1 MRINTAPFSI
11 QSQDRL
17 NLFHIRY
24 ALLCCLSY
32 TDQTKK
38 LDKMLSYVLVCSFEI
53 VRKQDAPERI
63 LDIIEMMAEII
74 GCDYKDDTAYNPTC
88 ILAKLDS
95 LSRQVLYTNM
105 TTPGA
110 VEEPADLAFA
120 KSKLE
125 NLLTSFDNNRLIITD
140 KANSFLASLNKYLQQ
155 RLNEIVI
162 SLVNRF

>member
-1 MRINTAPFSI
+1 MRIKTASFSI
-11 QSQDRL
+11 QIQDRL

-38 LDKMLSYVLVCSFEI
+38 LDEMLSYVLLCSFEMC
-53 VRKQDAPERI
+53 RRLDAPERI
-63 LDIIEMMAEII
+63 LDIIEYMAKII
-74 GCDYKDDTAYNPTC
+74 GNDYKDETAYNPTG

-95 LSRQVLYTNM
+95 LSRQVLYTNI

-110 VEEPADLAFA
+110 VEEPADLVLA

-125 NLLTSFDNNRLIITD
+125 DLLASFDNKRLIITGN
-140 KANSFLASLNKYLQQ
+140 ANTFLASLNKHLQK
-155 RLNEIVI
+155 RLNEIVFRRLKNI
-162 SLVNRF
+162 